1 MRGTVAKRLRSQ
13 ARKVAANSPTLKK
26 TFIHGQVICQG
37 YRRIYRDMKVEYLR
51 RSRGM

>member
-1 MRGTVAKRLRSQ
+1 MRGIVVKRLRSQ
-13 ARKVAANSPTLKK
+13 ARKVAASSPTLKK

-37 YRRIYRDMKVEYLR
+37 YRRVYQDMKTEYLR